1 MLACQAHAYSPAVDV
16 TLLGTGSPL
25 PNPERAGPATLVRA
39 GGATLLVDCGRG
51 VVMRLAAAGVVPVGL
66 TAVLLTH
73 LHSDHITDLND
84 VITTQWV
91 MAPGPQPLRVY
102 GPPGTRSVIEGLLAM
117 LGPDQEY
124 RLAHHEDLDHRP
136 VVDVVEV
143 EPGDTFELADVSVSV
158 HRTDHRPVA
167 PTVGYRVEH
176 DGKVAAIAGDTVPC
190 PELDVLCA
198 DADLY
203 VQTVIRSDL
212 VLAIPSQRLQ
222 DILDYHS
229 TVEQAAQTATRANV
243 KTLVLTHYVPPLQ
256 RGDEEQWRAIAAEHF
271 AGAIVLGDDLTVASA
286 SSCRCEN
293 PVTRWG

>member
-1 MLACQAHAYSPAVDV
+1 VDV

-25 PNPERAGPATLVRA
+25 PSPDRAGPATLVRA

-51 VVMRLAAAGVVPVGL
+51 VVMRMAAAGVLPIGL
-66 TAVLLTH
+66 SAVLLTH

-91 MAPGPQPLRVY
+91 MAPGPQPLPVY
-102 GPPGTRSVIEGLLAM
+102 GPPGTQAVIDSLLAM

-124 RLAHHEDLDHRP
+124 RLAHHDDLDHRP
-136 VVDVVEV
+136 IVEVVEV
-143 EPGDTFELADVSVSV
+143 EPGDAFDLAGARVSV

-167 PTVGYRVEH
+167 PTVGYRIEH

-203 VQTVIRSDL
+203 VQTVIRADL
-212 VLAIPSQRLQ
+212 VQSIPNQRLQ

-229 TVEQAAQTATRANV
+229 SVEQAAQTATRGGV
-243 KTLVLTHYVPPLQ
+243 GTLVLTHYVPPIAP
-256 RGDEEQWRAIAAEHF
+256 GAEDEWRALAAEHF
-271 AGAIVLGDDLTVASA
+271 AGRIELGDDLLRVEVGTES
-286 SSCRCEN
+286 
-293 PVTRWG
+293 